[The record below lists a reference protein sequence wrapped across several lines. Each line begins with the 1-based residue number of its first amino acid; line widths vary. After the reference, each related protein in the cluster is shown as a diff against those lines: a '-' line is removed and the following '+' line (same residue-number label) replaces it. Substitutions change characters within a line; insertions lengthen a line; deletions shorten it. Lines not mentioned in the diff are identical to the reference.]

1 VRTYETLFIV
11 NPDLEESD
19 INKTVDLIQ
28 ETITAGGGTLIKVD
42 RWGKRQL
49 AYQLR
54 KKREGYYVLIYFE
67 AMPTVIT
74 ELQRRFK
81 LTDTILRHVVL
92 QLTKVQV
99 EDLLHPPEPGKPK
112 EFAVSPAFEDD
123 SRRDRDDY
131 VPGDAYQDSEVEED

>member
-67 AMPTVIT
+67 ALPTVIT

-92 QLTKVQV
+92 QLTKAQV

-123 SRRDRDDY
+123 SERDRDDY
-131 VPGDAYQDSEVEED
+131 VPGNGYQDSEAEED